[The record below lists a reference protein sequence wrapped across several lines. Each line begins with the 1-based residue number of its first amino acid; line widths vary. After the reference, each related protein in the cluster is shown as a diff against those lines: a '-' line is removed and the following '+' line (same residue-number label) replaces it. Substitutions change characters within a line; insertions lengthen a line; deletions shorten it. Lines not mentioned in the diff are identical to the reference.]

1 MTQLT
6 PTETHSTGLPT
17 AQVTKSLI
25 NTTEKYSRDLPT
37 TSKTVVALDWIKQHT
52 WHIFVPSC
60 SPRENLSC
68 LSQQKTV
75 FTATSNLCH
84 SYSRVVYWRG
94 QHKCTSCN
102 RNHLRQ
108 KIVQKHN
115 SPRYIQYLILPA
127 CTTSLYS
134 NPLLEAIFQGDGT
147 SFCSE
152 KEISKQYFSQNLIVY
167 MRFDICYYYYN
178 YYYYYHYSEF

>member
-1 MTQLT
+1 MKNTAKAYQLQAR
-6 PTETHSTGLPT
+6 L
-17 AQVTKSLI
+17 
-25 NTTEKYSRDLPT
+25 
-37 TSKTVVALDWIKQHT
+37 VALDWIKQHI
-52 WHIFVPSC
+52 WHIFIPAC
-60 SPRENLSC
+60 SPWENLSC

-84 SYSRVVYWRG
+84 SHSRVVYWRG

-102 RNHLRQ
+102 RNFLSQ

-115 SPRYIQYLILPA
+115 SLRYSQLLILPA

-134 NPLLEAIFQGDGT
+134 NPLLEAIFQGDDT

-152 KEISKQYFSQNLIVY
+152 REHQKNIFPQNLQF
-167 MRFDICYYYYN
+167 MRFDILITVNFKVTSGADANSWYCTLFQN
-178 YYYYYHYSEF
+178 VGAF